1 MSASMPVTDS
11 KYIALRYLKNA
22 FGRFRVDLLAI
33 PEDAIFKSFG
43 GVSRSVADLVFETN
57 QVNKH
62 ICQGV
67 RNEPQFEWVDGWLKA
82 PETWKTKQDV
92 VDAFTED
99 FERTVK
105 TFEDL
110 TLEELEAPYEDEG
123 QMSTRI
129 ERCRFITFHTDYHSG
144 QLNFIQSL
152 LGDDTFHWMS
162 G

>member
-1 MSASMPVTDS
+1 MSSSTTITDS
-11 KYIALRYLKNA
+11 KEIAVKYLKNA

-43 GVSRSVADLVFETN
+43 GCSRTAADLIFETN
-57 QVNKH
+57 QVNDH
-62 ICQGV
+62 VGQSV
-67 RNEPQFEWVDGWLKA
+67 RGETQFEWVDGWLKA

-92 VDAFTED
+92 VDAFTVSS
-99 FERTVK
+99 ERTIK
-105 TFEDL
+105 TFDDL
-110 TLEELEAPYEDEG
+110 SLQELEAPYEDDG
-123 QMSTRI
+123 KTTTRI

-152 LGDDTFHWMS
+152 LGDDKFHWM